1 MCVRVRVFGMPR
13 LVKRS
18 HCRVRSRTSPGT
30 EPKKRELLSISFSDC
45 FRLVVLP
52 TKNER
57 LSRQARDKREETLK
71 HRPFCAAP
79 TAAGWDWRCAH
90 CPMLPSLS
98 HTARFTPPLS
108 LVAAFSPYGRR
119 VLTLKY
125 IYIGLAYTLLAHQP
139 AEQHTVPLPPASCSD
154 RDAALHAPAVGAST
168 AGGGGAA
175 AASNHAPDG
184 AATTTTST
192 TDAATTTSASGS
204 GSGSAS
210 AVEGSSCSG
219 LLLLQWAAEP
229 TAQWVKGR
237 WKVTIP

>member
-1 MCVRVRVFGMPR
+1 MRTLPHVA
-13 LVKRS
+13 KSKS
-18 HCRVRSRTSPGT
+18 HS
-30 EPKKRELLSISFSDC
+30 SIHTT
-45 FRLVVLP
+45 VV
-52 TKNER
+52 
-57 LSRQARDKREETLK
+57 A
-71 HRPFCAAP
+71 
-79 TAAGWDWRCAH
+79 
-90 CPMLPSLS
+90 
-98 HTARFTPPLS
+98 
-108 LVAAFSPYGRR
+108 GRR
-119 VLTLKY
+119 VLTIWSPRSHPQIY
-125 IYIGLAYTLLAHQP
+125 TYIGLAYTLLAHQP

-154 RDAALHAPAVGAST
+154 PDAALHAPAVGAST

-204 GSGSAS
+204 GSGSGSAS

-219 LLLLQWAAEP
+219 LLLPLLLPDESAPNIRDWGTEP

>member
-1 MCVRVRVFGMPR
+1 VRTLPHVA
-13 LVKRS
+13 KSKS
-18 HCRVRSRTSPGT
+18 HS
-30 EPKKRELLSISFSDC
+30 SIHTT
-45 FRLVVLP
+45 VV
-52 TKNER
+52 
-57 LSRQARDKREETLK
+57 A
-71 HRPFCAAP
+71 
-79 TAAGWDWRCAH
+79 
-90 CPMLPSLS
+90 
-98 HTARFTPPLS
+98 
-108 LVAAFSPYGRR
+108 GRR
-119 VLTLKY
+119 VLTIWSPRSHPQIY

-154 RDAALHAPAVGAST
+154 PDAALHAPAVGAST

-204 GSGSAS
+204 GSASAS

-219 LLLLQWAAEP
+219 LLLLLLPAEP